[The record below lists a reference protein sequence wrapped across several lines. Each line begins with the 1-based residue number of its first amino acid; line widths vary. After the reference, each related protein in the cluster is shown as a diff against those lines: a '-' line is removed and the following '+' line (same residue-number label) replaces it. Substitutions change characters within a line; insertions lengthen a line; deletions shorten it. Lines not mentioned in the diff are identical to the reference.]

1 MKNYFSPKKRS
12 VLIESLSDK
21 KVDPFVIQEGK
32 FEYKNLKD
40 SVYYSDWTEESFLQ
54 NTGDKEALSH
64 SFNYGNLKYFLLL
77 FFIGFLILFSRA
89 IWLQIIKN
97 DEYVLLA
104 EGNRTRAIN
113 IEPKRGIIYDKL
125 NRPLVRNSANFVLY
139 LRPIDLPRDELER
152 DMLLRQIAV
161 ISTGDFNENFYQ
173 TNAIGLDLVA
183 DTAGFY
189 ELKEKLSKVRIGSLE
204 SYQPLFVADNLDYD
218 VALFINLKASEW
230 PGVLISNKTG
240 RDYLIP
246 SKDQDKNFELL
257 GENSLAH
264 VLGYTGKINEKEIKT
279 FNKNYSLID
288 YVGKTGIEY
297 IYEQELKGIT
307 GRKNVEVD
315 SLGRQKKVINE
326 TSPID
331 GYHVRLSL
339 DLDLQL
345 KAEEIVREHLA
356 KQKLTRASLV
366 MMNPNNGA
374 ILALVSLPTYNN
386 NLFSGGISQANYDLL
401 INNPDRPLLNRVV
414 TGEFPAGSVVKPVF
428 AAAAL
433 QEGIIDARTSF
444 LSTGGLRISQWFFP
458 DWRAG
463 GHGNIN
469 VRSAIAWSVNTF
481 FYYIGGGFADFKGMG
496 LETLIKYAKL
506 FGLGE
511 KTGIDLPGESVGL
524 VPSREWKENRVG
536 EPWYIGDTYH
546 FSIGQGYL
554 LTTPI
559 QIANYTAAIANGG
572 TLYRPHLAE
581 EIFTK
586 EGETI
591 KKIEAEIIRD
601 NFIDSDKLQIV
612 REGMRD
618 AVTYGSARLLDYLPI
633 ASAGKTG
640 TAQWSTVKNTH
651 AWYVGFAPY
660 DNPEIAFA
668 ILIEE
673 GGEGSAVATPIASDI
688 LKWYFSEHLNKIEN

>member
-1 MKNYFSPKKRS
+1 MKNYFSSQKRREM
-12 VLIESLSDK
+12 IESLSERQGN
-21 KVDPFVIQEGK
+21 PFVIQEGK